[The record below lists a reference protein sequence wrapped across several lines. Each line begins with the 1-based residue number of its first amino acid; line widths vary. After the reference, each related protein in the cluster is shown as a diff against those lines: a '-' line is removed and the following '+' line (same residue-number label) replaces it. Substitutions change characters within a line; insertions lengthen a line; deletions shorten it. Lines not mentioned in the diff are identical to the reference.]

1 MTRTMNVQLWFATA
15 SKVCGLSCLLPSSAP
30 NVPLHLQYILCGVSL
45 AEAAVLL
52 AARFPSPMS
61 QRILSLLLP
70 SGSSALSALR
80 LSPLSLA
87 ACLLGIA
94 GGLTR
99 IWCHHTL
106 GRFFTWQVIV
116 RRDHELVTSGPYALV
131 RHPSYT
137 GWLLMVAGNYLTL
150 FNPHSY
156 FAASGLLGTLAGRLV
171 AGGIVL
177 QHANVAASMMGRL
190 AQEDAML
197 QKTFGDRWEE
207 WARRTPCRLIPF
219 IY

>member
-1 MTRTMNVQLWFATA
+1 MPSCSRNAAAAGAGPTRLHTRCSTRTGADSTEIVTRPDSWGANVDATRIGGGWTTF
-15 SKVCGLSCLLPSSAP
+15 VVGLVLVWA
-30 NVPLHLQYILCGVSL
+30 GV
-45 AEAAVLL
+45 
-52 AARFPSPMS
+52 
-61 QRILSLLLP
+61 
-70 SGSSALSALR
+70 ALR
-80 LSPLSLA
+80 QWA
-87 ACLLGIA
+87 V
-94 GGLTR
+94 
-99 IWCHHTL
+99 WTL

-116 RRDHELVTSGPYALV
+116 RRDHELVTSGPYAFV

-156 FAASGLLGTLAGRLV
+156 FSASGLLGTLVGRLV

-177 QHANVAASMMGRL
+177 QHANVAASMMGRV